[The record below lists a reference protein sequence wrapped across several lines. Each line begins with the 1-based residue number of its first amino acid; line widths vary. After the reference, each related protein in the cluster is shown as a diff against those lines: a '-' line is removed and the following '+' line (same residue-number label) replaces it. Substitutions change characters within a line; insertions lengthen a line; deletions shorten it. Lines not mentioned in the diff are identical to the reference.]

1 MPSRT
6 GSPNKL
12 KATLLARLDAK
23 FPGWHPIIQMAEIA
37 NDDSQTIDLRFNA
50 AKEVAKYV
58 TPQLKAIELSTDE
71 KGLQITTISRRIID
85 PKAG

>member
-1 MPSRT
+1 MPSRS

-23 FPGWHPIIQMAEIA
+23 FPGWHPVVQMAEIA
-37 NDDSQTIDLRFNA
+37 NDDTQTIELRFNA

-58 TPQLKAIELSTDE
+58 TPQLKAVEVTGDE
-71 KGLQITTISRRIID
+71 TSPLQVTVRIV
-85 PKAG
+85 PHA

>member
-1 MPSRT
+1 VPSRS

-23 FPGWHPIIQMAEIA
+23 FPGWHPVVQMAEIA
-37 NDDSQTIDLRFNA
+37 NDDTQTIELRFNA

-58 TPQLKAIELSTDE
+58 TPQLKAVEVTGDE
-71 KGLQITTISRRIID
+71 TSPLQVTVRIV
-85 PKAG
+85 PHA